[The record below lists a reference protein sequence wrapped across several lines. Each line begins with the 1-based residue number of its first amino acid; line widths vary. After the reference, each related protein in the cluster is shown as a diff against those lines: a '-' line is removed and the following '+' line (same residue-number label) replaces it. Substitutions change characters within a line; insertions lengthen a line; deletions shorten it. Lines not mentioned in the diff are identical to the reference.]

1 MRVYLFSLGLLAFSS
16 SCWSG
21 NDYKNDRSIGHD
33 SVKSTLTDS
42 VITSDA
48 KINPIDTIDLVS
60 RYPWGVCGKSFW
72 KSKEKYPES
81 VAWKS
86 FKEDLIA
93 MDCEYRGY
101 KKYRR
106 IKNLACGMEV
116 SLRFDDCICFR
127 KTKESKWE
135 MMVFGGDGCSD
146 CGTGFKVVGDIVYII
161 YADNTNDNYSIKYA
175 KYDVI
180 KHELLRL
187 SKAEGRKIF
196 PSGDICDY
204 SD

>member
-1 MRVYLFSLGLLAFSS
+1 MKVCLFSLGLLALLC
-16 SCWSG
+16 SCWSA
-21 NDYKNDRSIGHD
+21 DDSKNDRSIGLD
-33 SVKSTLTDS
+33 SVKVSLDDS
-42 VITSDA
+42 VITNEV
-48 KINPIDTIDLVS
+48 KIDPIDTIVLDS

-72 KSKEKYPES
+72 KSKEKYPEN

-93 MDCEYRGY
+93 MDCDYRGF

-106 IKNLACGMEV
+106 IKSLACGMEV

-127 KTKESKWE
+127 KDKESKWE
-135 MMVFGGDGCSD
+135 MMVLGGDGGSD
-146 CGTGFKVVGDIVYII
+146 CGTGIKVVGDIVYII
-161 YADNTNDNYSIKYA
+161 YADNINENYCIKYA

-187 SKAEGRKIF
+187 SKDEGRKIF
-196 PSGDICDY
+196 SSGDICDY
-204 SD
+204 SN